1 MEKAAKLTDA
11 AQLQTELGTLCFIPC
26 LEELSDMT
34 ASSSWSTLRWT

>member
-26 LEELSDMT
+26 LEELLDMT
-34 ASSSWSTLRWT
+34 AYSS